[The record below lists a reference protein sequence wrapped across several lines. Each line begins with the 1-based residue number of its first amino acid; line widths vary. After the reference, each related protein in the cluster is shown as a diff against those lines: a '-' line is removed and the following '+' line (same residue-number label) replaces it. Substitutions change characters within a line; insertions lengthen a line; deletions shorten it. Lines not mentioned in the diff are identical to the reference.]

1 MNIVQRIENYINGEL
16 QLIAD
21 ELRQQIVDNQYDELI
36 EDLVLQEQQMEQWAH
51 DYYYEYESEWD

>member
-36 EDLVLQEQQMEQWAH
+36 EDLVLQEQQMQQWAH